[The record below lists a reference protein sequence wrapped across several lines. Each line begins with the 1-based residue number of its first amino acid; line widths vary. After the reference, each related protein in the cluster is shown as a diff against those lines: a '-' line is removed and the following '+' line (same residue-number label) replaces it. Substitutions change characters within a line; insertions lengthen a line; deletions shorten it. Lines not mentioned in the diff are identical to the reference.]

1 MMCDT
6 FIVCMNHC
14 IFSTLPLDVENT
26 VIHTRNLKVTV
37 FVVLIYCDFVWDIL
51 FFGVKMVEKTED
63 TDTVMDKGTEKM
75 DAIAIDG
82 PAGAGKSTIAKD
94 LARCLEMTYVDT
106 GAMYRA
112 IAVWVGDN
120 DADPADE
127 AEVERLLEGITM
139 SVGYEEGVQRVYLG
153 ERDVTDRLRAEETGR
168 IASVVSKYGAVRR
181 KLVELQQQIAA
192 KEPVI
197 MDGRDIGT
205 KVLPDAVLKIFMTA
219 SPDVRAKRRF
229 DELMDKGVECDYDDI
244 LEDIK
249 KRDHADETRTISPLK
264 PADDAVILD
273 TSDMTQDEVVEKIE
287 KLYDEL
293 KGR

>member
-1 MMCDT
+1 MWCE
-6 FIVCMNHC
+6 V
-14 IFSTLPLDVENT
+14 LYVG
-26 VIHTRNLKVTV
+26 V
-37 FVVLIYCDFVWDIL
+37 FLVALIYCNFVWDIL

-205 KVLPDAVLKIFMTA
+205 KVLPDAVLKVFMTA

-229 DELMDKGVECDYDDI
+229 DELMEKGIECDYDDI

-287 KLYDEL
+287 KLYNEL
-293 KGR
+293 KSR

>member
-37 FVVLIYCDFVWDIL
+37 FVVLIYCNFVWDIL

>member
-1 MMCDT
+1 MWCE
-6 FIVCMNHC
+6 VLYVG
-14 IFSTLPLDVENT
+14 IFLVA
-26 VIHTRNLKVTV
+26 
-37 FVVLIYCDFVWDIL
+37 LIYYNFVWDIL
-51 FFGVKMVEKTED
+51 FFGVRMVEKTED

-205 KVLPDAVLKIFMTA
+205 KVLPDAVLKVFMTA

-229 DELMDKGVECDYDDI
+229 DELMEKGIECDYDDI